1 MSKTDHCAARYIPAL
16 RLRFLKKIQDWI
28 LKSEGIRNRIFRFF
42 NLLDGSIQDLADHGA
57 SKKPKNWVPLKK
69 RKIHIRILSDL
80 KIQSWI
86 VLKKRTLMHIENIW

>member
-42 NLLDGSIQDLADHGA
+42 NLLDGSIQDLADRGA
-57 SKKPKNWVPLKK
+57 SKKPNNWVPLKK

-86 VLKKRTLMHIENIW
+86 VLKKRTLMHIKNIW